1 MGSWRYNGAPFRMP
15 ISRREFVLLA
25 GAASRLPAAGGGF
38 WNNKPPAQWSTG
50 EIYQLVNQSPWARPV
65 TAWRQLQLLPRW
77 APIPHSPKGVV
88 TWESAQPVRE
98 AFKVPLPPEFE
109 DQYVIGVD
117 GIPLGETPYFD
128 YLSGSTRLRCG
139 GGKQWTAAVSEMR
152 ELVRNSVVYAFGF
165 PRSSA
170 PVARDS
176 GDIFFET
183 QFGPWLVQARFRPKE
198 MVYRGR
204 LAL

>member
-1 MGSWRYNGAPFRMP
+1 MPF
-15 ISRREFVLLA
+15 SRREFVLLA
-25 GAASRLPAAGGGF
+25 GAASRLTAAGGGF

-65 TAWRQLQLLPRW
+65 TARREAQTTGLSPRRAW
-77 APIPHSPKGVV
+77 IPQPPQGVV
-88 TWESAQPVRE
+88 TWESAQPVRD

-128 YLSGSTRLRCG
+128 YLSGSTRLRSG
-139 GGKQWTAAVSEMR
+139 GAKQWTAAVSEMR
-152 ELVRNSVVYAFGF
+152 ELIRNSAVYAFGF

-183 QFGPWLVQARFRPKE
+183 QFGPWLVRAKFRPKE
-198 MVYRGR
+198 MVYRGS